1 MTKHIAR
8 KIRTPKSG
16 TRRGPLGKHNDKL
29 MDAARY
35 SKEFLQLT
43 PSKGY
48 RVCSMARMRAKVR
61 MALRGQLEIND
72 AFDFHAFGVAESIQS
87 SMTN

>member
-1 MTKHIAR
+1 MNKHYTH
-8 KIRTPKSG
+8 KIRTPKAGS
-16 TRRGPLGKHNDKL
+16 RRGPPGEHNDKL

-35 SKEFLQLT
+35 SKEFLPLT

-61 MALRGQLEIND
+61 MALLGRLKVND
-72 AFDFHAFGVAESIQS
+72 AFDFHAMGVSESIRP
-87 SMTN
+87 SMSH